1 MSGTQR
7 IVAALKRTL
16 RARSVTY
23 AELGRRIGL
32 STPSVKRVLSQGSLS
47 LPRLERICAALDLSI
62 EELVRLSSDG
72 TEEPTSILSQAQEA
86 ALAANP
92 RLLACFYLLVNGR
105 MPKEAATELAMDERE
120 LRRLLVRLDDL
131 GLVQLRP
138 RLGAHLKIGP
148 VIAWRHDGPVRRVYE
163 RFVREEFMR
172 SKFDAANC
180 ALQFRSAELS
190 EASRRVLLR
199 KIERLAADFADLAE
213 LDRSLPSREKH
224 STAMLIACRP
234 WVLSM
239 FRGLQAKSVHARG
252 PHR

>member
-7 IVAALKRTL
+7 IVAALKRSL
-16 RARSVTY
+16 RARGVTY

-32 STPSVKRVLSQGSLS
+32 SVPSVKRVLSKGSLS
-47 LPRLERICAALDLSI
+47 LPRLERICAAVELSI

-72 TEEPTSILSQAQEA
+72 STEPASMLSQAQEA

-105 MPKEAATELAMDERE
+105 MPSEAAAELAMDERE
-120 LRRLLVRLDDL
+120 LRRLLARLDDL

-148 VIAWRHDGPVRRVYE
+148 VVTWRHDGPVRRVYE
-163 RFVREEFMR
+163 RYVREEFMR
-172 SKFDAANC
+172 SRFDVANC

-199 KIERLAADFADLAE
+199 KIDRLAADFADLAE
-213 LDRSLPSREKH
+213 LDRSLPSRDKH

-239 FRGLQAKSVHARG
+239 FRGLQAKAMQR
-252 PHR
+252 RT